1 MIKME
6 KNIIRQQKTVVPVDF
21 IFQKISGFFE
31 KFGLFSCFML
41 ALWSTISTAGGSI
54 SMGILFACF
63 LLSGNWREKIR
74 LLKHPI
80 IIMVFAFVFWELVGV
95 LYSYG
100 SWSEAFSAALR
111 YNRLLTI
118 WCVVYFIHGDVKKF
132 YWMVSA
138 LALGILINLVSI
150 YLNYYILSQS
160 YAIKFIGGASWPSA
174 QGHGTFA
181 YFTLV
186 FGFSCLITSRLKEI
200 KIQWRYVALAL
211 GALAMIAEIFLN
223 SSRSGYVMELSILIC
238 LLFQAR
244 KLWSIIGMVAFILAL
259 FGGAYLFSPTFKE
272 RIDEGVH
279 HVVAYTEGHSNITS
293 VGLRLNFYVTT
304 ANILIERPSKLV
316 IGYGTGSYEAVTKS
330 YYADKKNKNP
340 NFEYQS
346 FSNPHNQYLT
356 YLFENGIIGLML
368 FLGFLYTVWR
378 YAQTLPRFWYSVAWV
393 SLVGISVNMLFNS
406 SFMDFSSIF
415 FVFLVGVLAS
425 YHPRSRFGDL
435 SLWQRPI
442 YSKEARITKNG

>member
-1 MIKME
+1 MKIGNEIQQEGMAS
-6 KNIIRQQKTVVPVDF
+6 NICLFFYKRMNA
-21 IFQKISGFFE
+21 FFE
-31 KFGLFSCFML
+31 KFGLFACIML
-41 ALWSTISTAGGSI
+41 GLWSTISTAGGSI
-54 SMGILFACF
+54 SMGILFGSF
-63 LLSGNWREKIR
+63 LLTGNWREKIT

-80 IIMVFAFVFWELVGV
+80 IIMIFAFILWELVGA
-95 LYSYG
+95 LYSHG
-100 SWSEAFSAALR
+100 SWSEAFSVALR

-132 YWMVSA
+132 YWMIGA
-138 LALGILINLVSI
+138 LVLGILINLISI
-150 YLNYYILSQS
+150 YLNYYVLPQS
-160 YAIKFIGGASWPSA
+160 YAIKFIGGANWPSA

-186 FGFSCLITSRLKEI
+186 FGFSCLIASRLKEI
-200 KIQWRYVALAL
+200 KIQWRYVTFVL
-211 GALAMIAEIFLN
+211 GVIAMIAEIFLN
-223 SSRSGYVMELSILIC
+223 SSRSGYVMELSILVC

-244 KLWSIIGMVAFILAL
+244 KLWPILGMVVFIITL
-259 FGGAYLFSPTFKE
+259 FGGAYLFSSIFKE
-272 RIDEGVH
+272 RVDEGVH
-279 HVVAYTEGHSNITS
+279 NVLVYTDGHSNTTS
-293 VGLRLNFYVTT
+293 VGLRLNFYMTT
-304 ANILIERPSKLV
+304 ANILMEQPSKL
-316 IGYGTGSYEAVTKS
+316 IFGYGTVSYGAVTKS